1 MQPAIHQ
8 EKNPDIYRFGVR
20 LFVAMYCGLHFLF
33 IIPRESPCI
42 SRMSFF
48 QKIHNFTR
56 ERVIWAVVM
65 ARMSA
70 QFFRKQKMLEISAK
84 S

>member
-8 EKNPDIYRFGVR
+8 EKNPDIYRFDVR

-42 SRMSFF
+42 THGIPYIPRLWYFRTLLMLTAFRLLIMTSS
-48 QKIHNFTR
+48 INFLNDNPH
-56 ERVIWAVVM
+56 
-65 ARMSA
+65 
-70 QFFRKQKMLEISAK
+70 F
-84 S
+84 